1 MPVTHPNSSFHWQVP
16 GHLDRARTSI
26 RHDPIDGLVKG
37 WLCQGAEEEKR
48 PALCAGRF
56 ILATNTCNMIFAS
69 PLLNFFPIAND
80 AIVLGLLVGALGLV
94 FYTHSLPRFKKFY
107 TFVPALLMC
116 YFIPAA
122 LNSLGVVNGEESNL
136 YFVASRYLLPASLI
150 LLCLSIDL
158 KGIYNL
164 GPKAIVMFFA
174 ATFGIVVGGPL
185 ALWLVS
191 TGNPEVLGGDAPDA
205 YWRGLS
211 TVAGSWIG
219 GGANQAALKEI
230 SDTLDSQFSIMLIV
244 DVFVANLWMPFLLFG
259 AGIRERIDGWLNA
272 DATAVDELQERVE
285 QLQAKSARIASFPD
299 WMVMV
304 ALAFGGVAVA
314 HLVADLASVE
324 FTAWLENTL
333 AANPD
338 SMAIYL
344 SSITKGFFWLVV
356 VATAIGIALSFTP
369 AKEYEGAGASKMGS
383 VFLYVLVA
391 TIGMKMDIGSLI
403 ENWAMYGSAVTIGLL
418 WMLVHIVVLLVVAK
432 LIRAPF
438 FFVAVG
444 SQANVGGAASAPIVA
459 SAFSPALAPVG
470 VLLAVLG
477 YAVGTVGAILCM
489 EWMHAISM

>member
-1 MPVTHPNSSFHWQVP
+1 MSS
-16 GHLDRARTSI
+16 HLLSLSI
-26 RHDPIDGLVKG
+26 CSV
-37 WLCQGAEEEKR
+37 
-48 PALCAGRF
+48 
-56 ILATNTCNMIFAS
+56 
-69 PLLNFFPIAND
+69 FPFTND
-80 AIVLGLLVGALGLV
+80 AVVLGLLAGALGLV
-94 FYTHSLPRFKKFY
+94 FYTHSLPQFKRFY

-122 LNSLGVVNGEESNL
+122 MNSLGIVSGEASNL

-174 ATFGIVVGGPL
+174 ATTGIVIGGPL
-185 ALWLVS
+185 ALWLVGLQDPS
-191 TGNPEVLGGDAPDA
+191 VLGGNAPDA

-219 GGANQAALKEI
+219 GGSYQAALKEI
-230 SDTLDSQFSIMLIV
+230 SGTLDDQFSVMLIV

-259 AGIRERIDGWLNA
+259 AGIREKIDGWLKA
-272 DATAVDELQERVE
+272 DASAVNELQSKVE
-285 QLQAKSARIASFPD
+285 QLQAKSARIPSFPD
-299 WMVMV
+299 LMVIV
-304 ALAFGGVAVA
+304 AIAFGGVAMS
-314 HLVADLASVE
+314 HLVADNASVSM
-324 FTAWLENTL
+324 ASWLDSAL
-333 AANPD
+333 SANPN
-338 SMAIYL
+338 SPAIYL

-356 VATAIGIALSFTP
+356 TATAIGIALSFTS
-369 AKEYEGAGASKMGS
+369 ARSYEGAGASKIGS
-383 VFLYVLVA
+383 VFLYILVA

-403 ENWAMYGSAVTIGLL
+403 ANWGLYGSAVSIGLL

-432 LIRAPF
+432 LIKAPF

-477 YAVGTVGAILCM
+477 YAVGTIGAIVCM
-489 EWMHAISM
+489 EWMHALSM

>member
-1 MPVTHPNSSFHWQVP
+1 MKMT
-16 GHLDRARTSI
+16 A
-26 RHDPIDGLVKG
+26 
-37 WLCQGAEEEKR
+37 C
-48 PALCAGRF
+48 ALRGPFF
-56 ILATNTCNMIFAS
+56 ICSDFLIFAQTCLAMLS
-69 PLLNFFPIAND
+69 SLSTSLLLGAVFTND
-80 AIVLGLLVGALGLV
+80 AVVLGLLAGALGLV
-94 FYTHSLPRFKKFY
+94 FYTHSLPQFKRFY

-122 LNSLGVVNGEESNL
+122 LNSLGIVNGEESNL

-164 GPKAIVMFFA
+164 GSKAIVMFFA
-174 ATFGIVVGGPL
+174 ATAGIVMGGPL
-185 ALWLVS
+185 ALWLVGQS
-191 TGNPEVLGGDAPDA
+191 DPGVLGGDAPDA

-230 SDTLDSQFSIMLIV
+230 SDTLDDQFSIMLIV

-259 AGIRERIDGWLNA
+259 AGIREKIDGWLNA
-272 DATAVDELQERVE
+272 DASAVNELQEKVE
-285 QLQAKSARIASFPD
+285 QLQAKSARIPSFPD
-299 WMVMV
+299 WMVIV
-304 ALAFGGVAVA
+304 AIAFGGVAVS
-314 HLVADLASVE
+314 HLVADNASV
-324 FTAWLENTL
+324 ALSSWLDSTL

-338 SMAIYL
+338 SPAIYL

-356 VATAIGIALSFTP
+356 TATAMGIALSFTP
-369 AKEYEGAGASKMGS
+369 AKSYEGAGASKMGS
-383 VFLYVLVA
+383 VFLYILVA

-403 ENWAMYGSAVTIGLL
+403 ENWAMYGSAVSIGLI

-432 LIRAPF
+432 LIKAPF

-477 YAVGTVGAILCM
+477 YAVGTIGAIVCM
-489 EWMHAISM
+489 EWMHALSM

>member
-1 MPVTHPNSSFHWQVP
+1 
-16 GHLDRARTSI
+16 
-26 RHDPIDGLVKG
+26 
-37 WLCQGAEEEKR
+37 
-48 PALCAGRF
+48 
-56 ILATNTCNMIFAS
+56 MIFTS
-69 PLLNFFPIAND
+69 PLLHFFPIAND

-122 LNSLGVVNGEESNL
+122 LNSLGVVDGEESNL

-174 ATFGIVVGGPL
+174 ATLGIVVGGPL

-324 FTAWLENTL
+324 FTAWLENAL

-338 SMAIYL
+338 SMAIYM

>member
-1 MPVTHPNSSFHWQVP
+1 MTF
-16 GHLDRARTSI
+16 
-26 RHDPIDGLVKG
+26 
-37 WLCQGAEEEKR
+37 
-48 PALCAGRF
+48 
-56 ILATNTCNMIFAS
+56 S
-69 PLLNFFPIAND
+69 PTLLNFFPIAND

-174 ATFGIVVGGPL
+174 ATLGIVVGGPL

-191 TGNPEVLGGDAPDA
+191 TGNPDVLGGDAPDA

-230 SDTLDSQFSIMLIV
+230 SETLDSQFSIMLIV

-314 HLVADLASVE
+314 HLVADLASAE
-324 FTAWLENTL
+324 FSAWLENTL

-403 ENWAMYGSAVTIGLL
+403 ENWSMYGSAVTIGLL

>member
-1 MPVTHPNSSFHWQVP
+1 MCRPVFVLP
-16 GHLDRARTSI
+16 GLWHF
-26 RHDPIDGLVKG
+26 
-37 WLCQGAEEEKR
+37 
-48 PALCAGRF
+48 CANTVSMSA
-56 ILATNTCNMIFAS
+56 IPMSATLSNLF
-69 PLLNFFPIAND
+69 PLTND
-80 AIVLGLLVGALGLV
+80 AVVLGLLAGALGLV
-94 FYTHSLPRFKKFY
+94 FYTNSLPQFKRFY

-122 LNSLGVVNGEESNL
+122 LNSLGIVNGEESNL

-174 ATFGIVVGGPL
+174 ATTGIVIGGPL

-191 TGNPEVLGGDAPDA
+191 QQDPSVLGGDAPDA

-230 SDTLDSQFSIMLIV
+230 SGTLDDQFSIMLIV

-259 AGIRERIDGWLNA
+259 AGIREKIDGWLKA
-272 DATAVDELQERVE
+272 DASAVNELQAKVE
-285 QLQAKSARIASFPD
+285 QLQAKSARISTFPD
-299 WMVMV
+299 LMVIV
-304 ALAFGGVAVA
+304 AVAFGGVALS
-314 HLVADLASVE
+314 HLVADNLSVSMASWLDSALA
-324 FTAWLENTL
+324 ND
-333 AANPD
+333 PD
-338 SMAIYL
+338 SPAIYL
-344 SSITKGFFWLVV
+344 SSVTKGFFWLVV
-356 VATAIGIALSFTP
+356 TATTIGIGLSFTP
-369 AKEYEGAGASKMGS
+369 AKTYEGAGASKIGS
-383 VFLYVLVA
+383 VFLYILVA

-403 ENWAMYGSAVTIGLL
+403 ENWALYGSAVSIGLL
-418 WMLVHIVVLLVVAK
+418 WMLVHIVVLLLVAK
-432 LIRAPF
+432 LIKAPF

-477 YAVGTVGAILCM
+477 YAVGTIGAIVCM
-489 EWMHAISM
+489 EWMHALSM